1 MQADAATDEVYA
13 RLALV
18 AEDKVSVAL
27 QSIRTS
33 LLLAVGAICSIDFSP
48 CSFYSL
54 HFATALQRYHE
65 SIFLVMK

>member
-1 MQADAATDEVYA
+1 VQADAATDEVYA

-33 LLLAVGAICSIDFSP
+33 LLLAVGALCFQPNCLIDF
-48 CSFYSL
+48 YW
-54 HFATALQRYHE
+54 RYWTCYLFH
-65 SIFLVMK
+65 